1 MISNGKGNKQKYD
14 ANKVMIDNMSIVDYV
29 NNKIVKLQN
38 DLTSYLPYTYLINFK
53 DFTMNLTNSYT
64 SMPISSNVQN
74 TYGTHTLF
82 KQNNDNIEFIGTNDD
97 NALIGSI
104 IFFETNF
111 SGGFGTGEN
120 VRMKLYVKDLNN
132 TEKNYTFTNNTTL
145 GAGSSNQVSGLLLT
159 HLCKG
164 DKIYFDFY
172 TDQTHNAMSI
182 SKSRMF
188 IINQI
193 NLPNEYYDFIN

>member
-1 MISNGKGNKQKYD
+1 MISNGKGKKQKYD

-38 DLTSYLPYTYLINFK
+38 DLTSYMPYTYAINFK

-64 SMPISSNVQN
+64 SMAISSNVQN
-74 TYGTHTLF
+74 TYGTQALF

-97 NALIGSI
+97 NSLISSI

-120 VRMKLYVKDLNN
+120 ARMKLYVKDSNN
-132 TEKNYTFTNNTTL
+132 VEKNYTFTNNTTL
-145 GAGSSNQVSGLLLT
+145 GTNSANQVSGLLLT